1 MQQAPIVTLILG
13 LITAIITAITLIAT
27 KENKVSESRQSW
39 INGQRA
45 DVVAAVATVQG
56 FYAAPDTEGRARW
69 LAEFHAARTRI
80 ALRER
85 PGGEEWHEVPATLD
99 RIGSML
105 ATRRINHVALS
116 EATTVI
122 ESAARAPLKRH
133 WERVKAGERGFRIFK
148 TVFQACLG
156 FLAAVGVFLV
166 FQSSRAA
173 PLSRERPFIPVKR

>member
-45 DVVAAVATVQG
+45 DVVAAVATAQG

-69 LAEFHAARTRI
+69 LAEFHAA
-80 ALRER
+80 
-85 PGGEEWHEVPATLD
+85 LD
-99 RIGSML
+99 RIGPML
-105 ATRRINHVALS
+105 ATRRINHVVLS

-122 ESAARAPLKRH
+122 ESAARVPLKRH
-133 WERVKAGERGFRIFK
+133 GERVRAGERGFRIFK
-148 TVFQACLG
+148 AVFQACLG

-173 PLSRERPFIPVKR
+173 PPCRKRPVIAVKR